1 MNSSTK
7 TIHIEPGSDAESLL
21 KEADDAPVEIEAGG
35 SRYLLT
41 RLEDTEEG
49 EDDPEEPDSI
59 LNIIGI
65 WASDEPTD
73 IANHKLE
80 YLADAIEHKP
90 NT

>member
-1 MNSSTK
+1 MNSSMK

-21 KEADDAPVEIEAGG
+21 KAADDAPVEIAAGG

-41 RLEDTEEG
+41 RLEDTP
-49 EDDPEEPDSI
+49 EDECDPEEPDSI
-59 LNIIGI
+59 LKLIGI

-73 IANHKLE
+73 IANRKRE
-80 YLADAIEHKP
+80 YLAEAIEHEP

>member
-21 KEADDAPVEIEAGG
+21 KEADKAPVEIEAGG

-41 RLEDTEEG
+41 RLGDTPEDERA
-49 EDDPEEPDSI
+49 PEEPDSI

-65 WASDEPTD
+65 GASDEPTN
-73 IANHKLE
+73 IAKHKRE
-80 YLADAIEHKP
+80 YLAEAIEHKR
-90 NT
+90 NR